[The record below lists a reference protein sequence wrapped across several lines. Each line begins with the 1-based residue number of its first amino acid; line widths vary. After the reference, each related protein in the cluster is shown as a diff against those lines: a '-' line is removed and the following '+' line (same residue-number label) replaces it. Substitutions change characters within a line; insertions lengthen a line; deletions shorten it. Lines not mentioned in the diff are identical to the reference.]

1 MEKIKADP
9 LALNA
14 VICAVLRGTS
24 TTPEDF
30 RRATLVDT
38 FSMIYRTFPDWAQ
51 LCPGDFS
58 ILGMLEN
65 MHTLHFPNKPGQGP
79 IQVDDFSF
87 LARCKKLKRLDVAR
101 TSFSDCSILLQLP
114 FMNYV
119 HLPPREQLTHLEVL
133 DQLPWRRRVDFL
145 PSPPAPVPPPPRQRR
160 PEASGTAKAI
170 MVELQRR
177 TAVDC
182 YDLDF
187 LPDSQPGLLDS
198 KFGGFPYWDPA
209 LPYPTDSAGEKLVL
223 LAQFNFDQLHADEPL
238 PQGGML
244 QFFAGQ
250 DDCFGMEYS
259 GGRTGGFRVVYHEKI
274 DPSVTRERLGPLDI
288 PTHAD
293 VEFWPVMQSGAV
305 KLEKTAGCIGPEDFR
320 FPALFAQAFRAVAGE
335 PPEPGPDFDRLQEE
349 VERELYD
356 QLCGCGS
363 HLLGWPHF
371 TQADPREEGS
381 PYDTLLFQMDSDW
394 EEDETYVM
402 WGDAGVCNFF
412 INREDLKKRD
422 FSRVL
427 YTWDCY

>member
-1 MEKIKADP
+1 
-9 LALNA
+9 
-14 VICAVLRGTS
+14 
-24 TTPEDF
+24 
-30 RRATLVDT
+30 
-38 FSMIYRTFPDWAQ
+38 
-51 LCPGDFS
+51 
-58 ILGMLEN
+58 
-65 MHTLHFPNKPGQGP
+65 
-79 IQVDDFSF
+79 
-87 LARCKKLKRLDVAR
+87 
-101 TSFSDCSILLQLP
+101 
-114 FMNYV
+114 
-119 HLPPREQLTHLEVL
+119 
-133 DQLPWRRRVDFL
+133 
-145 PSPPAPVPPPPRQRR
+145 
-160 PEASGTAKAI
+160 

-187 LPDSQPGLLDS
+187 LPDSQPGLFDS

-274 DPSVTRERLGPLDI
+274 DPSVTREGLGPLNI

-293 VEFWPVMQSGAV
+293 MEFWPVMQSGAV
-305 KLEKTAGCIGPEDFR
+305 RLEKTAGCIGPEDFR
-320 FPALFAQAFRAVAGE
+320 FPALFAQAFRAVTGE
-335 PPEPGPDFDRLQEE
+335 PLEPGPDFDRLQEE